1 MQPMRFKKA
10 LFGFSRE
17 QVIDYIAQMDRLAE
31 QKRQELIRDYEDKL
45 SQAEMQLELA
55 QQQSEQHLAEA
66 RQASERADG
75 LQQQV
80 ASLSQ
85 QVEAGQLLRQR
96 LEETAAEREEWI
108 DKYAA
113 LEKEMDR
120 VSREAMERERK
131 LSEFIDRVQEKNVEL
146 LQKQVAMEVRVAN
159 AEREMSFW
167 QRSRQRAGSAAC
179 SPVRPDREGRNYRG
193 PRCDPHQAGRHRR
206 AGGRGAEGGA
216 ALPPGRPKL
225 TRQETAGWDERRPSG
240 DVHARFHSARD
251 RDCSNGKTPGFPAS
265 SLEK

>member
-55 QQQSEQHLAEA
+55 RQQSEQYLAEA

-75 LQQQV
+75 LQRQV

-85 QVEAGQLLRQR
+85 QAEEGQLLRQR
-96 LEETAAEREEWI
+96 LEETAAEREEWVG
-108 DKYAA
+108 KYAA

-120 VSREAMERERK
+120 VSREAVERERK

-146 LQKQVAMEVRVAN
+146 LQKQVAMEIRVAN
-159 AEREMSFW
+159 AEREMYFGNAPVSG
-167 QRSRQRAGSAAC
+167 QEAQPARPSDQTAKEEIIAALDAILTKLDAIGA
-179 SPVRPDREGRNYRG
+179 PAEEAQTEGRLYRLA
-193 PRCDPHQAGRHRR
+193 DP
-206 AGGRGAEGGA
+206 
-216 ALPPGRPKL
+216 
-225 TRQETAGWDERRPSG
+225 S
-240 DVHARFHSARD
+240 
-251 RDCSNGKTPGFPAS
+251 
-265 SLEK
+265 